1 VGELVAGVIAVAVV
15 VAWLTS
21 VVVAF
26 RKGRPWA
33 ASAGLAVPFFL
44 VGVFMWGLTSC
55 LGGSGD
61 CSAENAVTY
70 WAILLALGIVVWVV
84 AAALLPRSEARES
97 TRGETRSDRSLSGW
111 GLVFAG
117 VSAAFGVWAIASR
130 PPYPSWTDALNL
142 IGAGCSVVCAVGL
155 VLVTVRHRTH
165 YPDGPG
171 RWLVT
176 AGWIAAA
183 ITLVYVASPGP
194 YFEEGMSRIGE
205 SSPFIAAALAV
216 ACLGLFHD
224 SRTLNRN
231 TVPLNRPRSTP

>member
-1 VGELVAGVIAVAVV
+1 MGELVVAVIAAAVV
-15 VAWLTS
+15 AAWLTS

-26 RKGRPWA
+26 RKGRRWA
-33 ASAGLAVPFFL
+33 ALAGLAVPFFL

-70 WAILLALGIVVWVV
+70 WAILLSLGIVVWVA
-84 AAALLPRSEARES
+84 AAALLPRSQAREP
-97 TRGETRSDRSLSGW
+97 TRGETRFDRNLSAW
-111 GLVFAG
+111 GLAVAG

-130 PPYPSWTDALNL
+130 PPHPSWTDALNL

-155 VLVTVRHRTH
+155 VLVTARHRTH

-183 ITLVYVASPGP
+183 ITLGYVASPGP
-194 YFEEGMSRIGE
+194 YLEEGMARIGE
-205 SSPFIAAALAV
+205 SSPFIAAAYAA
-216 ACLGLFHD
+216 ACLGLLRD
-224 SRTLNRN
+224 SRALNRN
-231 TVPLNRPRSTP
+231 TVRLNRPPSTP